1 MDYIIRYENISLG
14 SIHSVGSR
22 LFIYWER
29 TFLFITLKL
38 CKNTKNKGKTR
49 KIYKKCTWLYN
60 AQPGNRFHFPIH
72 FSYARMTSSKEKRI
86 NAWQEKKKEERKR
99 VQNV

>member
-38 CKNTKNKGKTR
+38 CKNTKNKEKTWE
-49 KIYKKCTWLYN
+49 IYKKCT
-60 AQPGNRFHFPIH
+60 
-72 FSYARMTSSKEKRI
+72 
-86 NAWQEKKKEERKR
+86 
-99 VQNV
+99 